1 MEQEQRSKVRN
12 AEILDR
18 QQHLDNF
25 ITAHKNFLDGGH
37 TGIYQRSHKY
47 RGRAPRYS
55 CTMENFMATSGSKL
69 WVPGQSFVGFFADT
83 GTVSPNSYGEN
94 PEIDFL
100 DVTILEE
107 QPASPHVGLKTK
119 AKLSSRTT

>member
-1 MEQEQRSKVRN
+1 MVVIRVSTNQ
-12 AEILDR
+12 
-18 QQHLDNF
+18 
-25 ITAHKNFLDGGH
+25 
-37 TGIYQRSHKY
+37 Y

-83 GTVSPNSYGEN
+83 STVGPNSYGEN

-107 QPASPHVGLKTK
+107 QPASPHVG
-119 AKLSSRTT
+119 AENEGRRRW